1 MIISFTF
8 SYHNDHKNSKTSV
21 MTETYEWLIGVI
33 NSCHHDFHLECVD
46 RLIELFFEKYKD
58 ESHRE
63 NLVNKRHERWANIH
77 AIII

>member
-8 SYHNDHKNSKTSV
+8 IYHNDHKNSKTSV
-21 MTETYEWLIGVI
+21 MTETHEWLIEVI

-58 ESHRE
+58 DSLRDS
-63 NLVNKRHERWANIH
+63 LVIKRQERWGNIH